1 INGTDSNGVFM
12 GKAIEFLKSNRSAEV
27 AMMLGFPATGI
38 MFAFNDI
45 YQLFSLRVIIFIV
58 ATFALSSAVY
68 AFNAWAGYSEDVEN
82 ERLSALRN
90 KKRFFIHSM
99 ILFIILFIILYA
111 LIDTLLVILSL
122 ISFCLW
128 MIYSFPKK
136 GFKYRP
142 LLGTLIHFAGQVIHF
157 QMGFAV
163 LIKPD
168 INSILISFY
177 FALLFSGGHLNH
189 ELIDYDADKKMG
201 INTGAVY
208 FGKRNWEIVSS
219 VLFSISTL
227 YILVISTLKIAN
239 FFYCLPFVAGGI
251 IHIAHRLFL
260 YKNDLSQKR
269 FISERKFYRFVY
281 FAAGIIFI
289 ILKELAVIN

>member
-1 INGTDSNGVFM
+1 M
-12 GKAIEFLKSNRSAEV
+12 GKAIEFLKSTRSAEV

-38 MFAFNDI
+38 LFAFTDI
-45 YQLFSLRVIIFIV
+45 RQLFSLKVIIFTL
-58 ATFALSSAVY
+58 ATFALSSAIY

-82 ERLSALRN
+82 ERLSDLKN
-90 KKRFFIHSM
+90 KKKFFIYSM
-99 ILFIILFIILYA
+99 ILFIILFIVLYS
-111 LIDTLLVILSL
+111 LIDILLVVLSL
-122 ISFCLW
+122 ISFFIW
-128 MIYSFPKK
+128 MVYSFPKK
-136 GFKYRP
+136 GFKYKP
-142 LLGTLIHFAGQVIHF
+142 LLGTMIHFAGQVIHF

-163 LIKPD
+163 LMKPD

-177 FALLFSGGHLNH
+177 FALLFSAGHLNH
-189 ELIDYDADKKMG
+189 ELIDYEADRKMG
-201 INTGAVY
+201 INTGAVH
-208 FGKRNWEIVSS
+208 FGKKNWEIVSS

-227 YILVISTLKIAN
+227 YILVISTLKVVD

-289 ILKELAVIN
+289 ILKELAFLN